1 MHLVLTC
8 DKSSLSEC
16 CNGKVSEEALIGM
29 TLMVNSGTAGTAAMV
44 VDKMRFVGETEV
56 ELSLVSKGEMRT
68 GSRN

>member
-1 MHLVLTC
+1 
-8 DKSSLSEC
+8 
-16 CNGKVSEEALIGM
+16 
-29 TLMVNSGTAGTAAMV
+29 MVNSGTAGPAAMV